1 VRRTEFA
8 GEPASGRVF
17 ESSLLPGI
25 ADAVGSRR
33 VRIDAI
39 ARWLQ
44 DVAYLDIVDA
54 GFADRGIWVV
64 RRSRIRVDGF
74 PRFGEPVTLRTWC
87 SGIGRFSA
95 ERRTTVT
102 GSDARVEAV
111 ALWIWIDAESL
122 RPRRFPAEF
131 VDVYGESAAGRDAA
145 VRLRHPD
152 PPDDARRSAW
162 RFRAADIDVAG
173 HVNNASYLAPIE
185 EDLAGE
191 EPERLDL
198 EIEYREPAQ
207 AGEIALLRA
216 AERLW
221 LVADGGPVYAS
232 FLLGDPALS

>member
-1 VRRTEFA
+1 VPLTELA
-8 GEPASGRVF
+8 GEPAAGRVF
-17 ESSLLPGI
+17 ESTLMPGI

-39 ARWLQ
+39 GRWLQ

-54 GFADRGIWVV
+54 GFAERGIWVV
-64 RRSRIRVDGF
+64 RRSRIRVEAF
-74 PRFGEPVTLRTWC
+74 PRFGQPVTLRTWC

-131 VDVYGESAAGRDAA
+131 VDVYRESAGGRDAP

-152 PPDDARRSAW
+152 PPDDARRSSW

-173 HVNNASYLAPIE
+173 HVNNTSYLAPIE

-191 EPERLDL
+191 DPPRLDL
-198 EIEYREPAQ
+198 EIEYREPAH
-207 AGEIALLRA
+207 AGEFDLLRA
-216 AERLW
+216 AARLW
-221 LVADGGPVYAS
+221 LVGDGGPVYAS
-232 FLLGDPALS
+232 LLLGD